1 MACLTFQLYRL
12 AGIVNVMSTTQTP
25 QLRAGR
31 REWAGL
37 AVLMIPVLLISIDNT
52 VLGFA
57 IPAISTGLHP
67 TGTQLLW
74 IVDIYALMLAG
85 LLVAMGSIGDR
96 VGRRKLL
103 VIGAAGFGLASLLAA
118 FSSSAE
124 MLIIARALL
133 GFFGATLMPSTL
145 SLIRNIFLHEKDRR
159 VAIATW
165 AAMFSGGAALGP
177 IVGGFLIEH
186 FHWSSIFFIN
196 LPLIALFL
204 PAAMLLLP
212 ESRDPNPGRIDPLSI
227 ALSMLMLTPLVF
239 AIKHGMADGVDLLFW
254 ASLAVAIAS
263 GAGFVARQLAM
274 PTPMLD
280 VRLFT
285 NRVFSSAVAS
295 NLLSVMGLAGFLY
308 FGTQLLQLVLGLS
321 PIEAALVLVPGL
333 ITSIAAGYLAVPI
346 IARFEPRVVVPC
358 ALLLNATGMGIVAF
372 TPEHSVAGML
382 LAFLIL
388 GIGLGTAE
396 VITNDLI
403 LGAVPANK
411 AGAASAISETAYEFG
426 SVMGTAVLG
435 GLSTFVYGSTL
446 TSTIGDTAG
455 GSEFE
460 TLGSALE
467 HAAEVGGATGDRIAE
482 AAVSAFDLGVQWA
495 AGAAVVLVLIAAVLT
510 TFGLK
515 GAGRLLP
522 GSQSKPAEEADDH
535 DVKTQGS
542 VLG

>member
-1 MACLTFQLYRL
+1 MF
-12 AGIVNVMSTTQTP
+12 TTQTP

-103 VIGAAGFGLASLLAA
+103 VIGAFGFGLASLLAA
-118 FSSSAE
+118 FSTSAE
-124 MLIIARALL
+124 MLIASRALL
-133 GFFGATLMPSTL
+133 GIFGATLMPSTL
-145 SLIRNIFLHEKDRR
+145 SLIRNIFLNDKDRR

-177 IVGGFLIEH
+177 IVGGILLEH
-186 FHWSSIFFIN
+186 FHWSAIFFIN
-196 LPLIALFL
+196 LPLIAIFI
-204 PAAMLLLP
+204 PAAIVLLP

-227 ALSMLMLTPLVF
+227 VLSMLMLTPLVF
-239 AIKHGMADGVDLLFW
+239 AIKHVMADGLDLVFW
-254 ASLAVAIAS
+254 ASIIVASAA
-263 GAGFVARQLAM
+263 GTGFVLRQLVSSN
-274 PTPMLD
+274 PMLD

-285 NRVFSSAVAS
+285 NKVFTSAVLS

-321 PIEAALVLVPGL
+321 PLEAALVLVPGL
-333 ITSIAAGYLAVPI
+333 ATSIAAGYTAVPI
-346 IARFEPRVVVPC
+346 IARLQPRVVVPC
-358 ALLLNATGMGIVAF
+358 ALVLNAIGLGIIAF
-372 TPEHSVAGML
+372 SPEHSVAGMVIS
-382 LAFLIL
+382 FLIL
-388 GIGLGTAE
+388 GMGIGTAE

-403 LGAVPANK
+403 LAAVPARK

-426 SVMGTAVLG
+426 SVMGTTVLG
-435 GLSTFVYGSTL
+435 GLSTMVYGSHLQSTL
-446 TSTIGDTAG
+446 GDKASG
-455 GSEFE
+455 PEFE

-467 HAAEVGGATGDRIAE
+467 HATAQGGRLGDQIAE
-482 AAVSAFDLGVQWA
+482 AAVASFDIGVQWA
-495 AGAAVVLVLIAAVLT
+495 AGAAVVLVIIAAILT
-510 TFGLK
+510 SFGLK
-515 GAGRLLP
+515 GAGQILP
-522 GSQSKPAEEADDH
+522 KTPAEPRSTQA
-535 DVKTQGS
+535 VKA
-542 VLG
+542 V

>member
-1 MACLTFQLYRL
+1 MF
-12 AGIVNVMSTTQTP
+12 TTQTP
-25 QLRAGR
+25 QVRAGR

-103 VIGAAGFGLASLLAA
+103 IIGAFGFGLASLLAA
-118 FSSSAE
+118 YSTSPE
-124 MLIIARALL
+124 MLILARALL
-133 GFFGATLMPSTL
+133 GLFGATLMPSTL
-145 SLIRNIFLHEKDRR
+145 SLIRNIFLHDKDRR

-177 IVGGFLIEH
+177 IVGGILLEH
-186 FHWSSIFFIN
+186 FHWSSVFFIN
-196 LPLIALFL
+196 LPLIALFI
-204 PAAMLLLP
+204 PAALLLLP

-227 ALSMLMLTPLVF
+227 GLSMLMLAPLVF
-239 AIKHGMADGVDLLFW
+239 AIKHVMADGVDMLFW
-254 ASLAVAIAS
+254 ASLAVTVIA
-263 GAGFVARQLAM
+263 GTGFVMRQLASAN
-274 PTPMLD
+274 PMLD
-280 VRLFT
+280 VRLFADKIFT
-285 NRVFSSAVAS
+285 SAVLS

-321 PIEAALVLVPGL
+321 PVEAALVLVPGL
-333 ITSIAAGYLAVPI
+333 ITSIVAGYTAVPI
-346 IARFEPRVVVPC
+346 IARLQPRVVVPC
-358 ALLLNATGMGIVAF
+358 ALVLNSVGLGIVAF

-382 LAFLIL
+382 ISFLIL
-388 GIGLGTAE
+388 GVGLGTAE

-403 LGAVPANK
+403 LSAVPADK

-435 GLSTFVYGSTL
+435 GLTTMVYSSQLQSALGAKA
-446 TSTIGDTAG
+446 AG
-455 GSEFE
+455 AEFE
-460 TLGSALE
+460 TLGSSLE
-467 HAAEVGGATGDRIAE
+467 HASAQGGHLGDQLAE
-482 AAVSAFDLGVQWA
+482 AAVTSFDLGVQWA

-510 TFGLK
+510 SFGLK
-515 GAGRLLP
+515 GAGRTRD
-522 GSQSKPAEEADDH
+522 PA
-535 DVKTQGS
+535 
-542 VLG
+542 